1 MQARLPELSSLL
13 DRELSSCPAFAGLRC
28 PGGNDDLCFHAVE
41 NSLGFEGDDG
51 VRLLATAI
59 ADAVETL
66 PSMKKRVPLKW
77 RHSLT
82 TL

>member
-1 MQARLPELSSLL
+1 ML
-13 DRELSSCPAFAGLRC
+13 DRELRQYPAFAGLLC
-28 PGGNDDLCFHAVE
+28 PGGANAPCFHAVE
-41 NSLGFEGDDG
+41 NSLGFQGDDG
-51 VRLLATAI
+51 VRGLAAAI
-59 ADAVETL
+59 ADAAETL